1 MTRSTVVLSLITL
14 LALGGCNTTSE
25 VSPSS
30 STGESSEQLADA
42 SPTTPTTPTT
52 PTNPTLEDPTE
63 ATPPST
69 VSKPTTDSRSENTDV
84 EASDQK
90 GSISTST
97 PPANPAP
104 TDKPTIPVSE
114 AVDSA
119 NSSSNGETDP
129 GQVTTLS
136 AQSGVKDTSIVPG
149 QKVGMVTAG
158 TSYAQLE
165 NEFGSDRLTTSEI
178 HVGEGFMAPATQ
190 VALDN
195 GYSFNVV
202 WADESQSTPL
212 EVRDLEPGWTI
223 QGIHNG
229 MSFEALQAALGDF
242 ELMGLGWDYGGT
254 LLLENTPLA
263 AYSGKLF
270 IRVQPS
276 AKATE
281 TQAEKFQAVLGD
293 SAFPSTDPNFA
304 DLDMSVVEV
313 VVRLE

>member
-14 LALGGCNTTSE
+14 LALGGCNTASE

-30 STGESSEQLADA
+30 STGESSEQLADS
-42 SPTTPTTPTT
+42 SPTNPTN
-52 PTNPTLEDPTE
+52 PTNPTLEDPTGT
-63 ATPPST
+63 TPPST
-69 VSKPTTDSRSENTDV
+69 VSKPTTDSLSEDTDV
-84 EASDQK
+84 ETSDQK
-90 GSISTST
+90 GSTSTST
-97 PPANPAP
+97 PSANPAP
-104 TDKPTIPVSE
+104 TDQPTIPASE
-114 AVDSA
+114 AVDAA
-119 NSSSNGETDP
+119 NSSSNGEADSE
-129 GQVTTLS
+129 QVTTLS
-136 AQSGVKDTSIVPG
+136 AQSRVKDTSIVPG

-165 NEFGSDRLTTSEI
+165 SEFGSDRLTTSEI

-229 MSFEALQAALGDF
+229 MSFESLQAALGDF